1 MFCPST
7 IIEPFK
13 IKVVEPLP
21 QRTRDERVAAAQ
33 AAHWNLF
40 GVAADMVTIDLMT
53 DSGTSAMSQ
62 DQWAAMM
69 RGDEAYAGARSF
81 FRFRDVVQSLTGM
94 RHVIPVHQ
102 GRAAERI
109 LFSLVGGRGRVV
121 PANHHF
127 DTTRA
132 NVEHSGAQALDLV
145 IPEGR
150 DPASEHPFKGN
161 LDLGRLE
168 ALLAERAA
176 EVPMV
181 VVTVTDNAGG
191 GQPVSLENLHG
202 VRALCDRFRV
212 PLFLDCA
219 RFAEN
224 AWLIRAREAG
234 QSERTPRAIA
244 EEMFRLADGAWMS
257 SKKDAFG
264 NIGGFLAL
272 QDDALAADCRNA
284 LILTE
289 GFPTYGGLA
298 GRDLEALA
306 VGLEEV
312 LDESY
317 LHYRIASTAYLWSRL
332 DQATVPLLRPPG
344 GHAVFL
350 DARAFLPLV
359 PPEQL
364 PGQAL
369 VVTLFVEAG
378 IRSVEIGTAMFGRT
392 RADGLQEP
400 AAMDLVRL
408 AIPRRVYTQSHMDYV
423 IEGVRYVHERRER
436 LGGMRIST
444 EQAAIRHFTCAYEP
458 LGWDPMEV

>member
-21 QRTRDERVAAAQ
+21 QRTRAERAAAAR
-33 AAHWNLF
+33 AADWNLF

-161 LDLGRLE
+161 LDLQRLE

-176 EVPMV
+176 EIPMV

-191 GQPVSLENLHG
+191 GQPVSLENLRG

-224 AWLIRAREAG
+224 AWLIRAREEG
-234 QSERTPRAIA
+234 QSVRTPRAIA
-244 EEMFRLADGAWMS
+244 EGMFRLADGAWMS

-332 DQATVPLLRPPG
+332 DQASVPLLRPPG

-369 VVTLFVEAG
+369 AATLFVEAG

-423 IEGVRYVHERRER
+423 IEGVRYVHERRGR
-436 LGGMRIST
+436 LGGMRISA

-458 LGWDPMEV
+458 LGWDPAA